1 MNGNVVRLFLALA
14 ITISLAAP
22 DIAATATT
30 SVEEDYTKF
39 CAPCHRQDRL
49 GFTGPPLIPGHFSK
63 TNENQLTDVIAE
75 GLPATQMPP
84 FREVLPAEKI
94 AALAKYIQTP
104 VGKVEWTNIDMA
116 QSRKEVVVE
125 YAPRAKRIQDLQEVI
140 MVVERGTRKLAVL
153 SGNPPRVF
161 ASYYVGAVHG
171 GLKFTHNL
179 GRVFSIARDGKVTS
193 FDLRS
198 LRGEIQMKVGV
209 SSRAIAISKDDNFI
223 AVANN
228 LPSNVVLFTS
238 DMTPAH
244 EIKIDGT
251 VGGIYG
257 LYEDNSF
264 LLTFRDKSE
273 IWLIEAKPPF
283 AIKKIKTPEPFED
296 ISISPRKNLMIAAR
310 RDGEKM
316 YVFDYRTQKTLA
328 TFPAGGF
335 PHLASAVF
343 FAKGGE
349 LFAALNHIKKA
360 EVTIIS
366 IDKLKVVSR
375 VPIEGAG
382 FFVRTHSFTPYIWAG
397 TNSEK
402 IALIDKADFKTVKYI
417 TPLPGHKTEHVEFNA
432 RGNFALISIPEVNGS
447 VMIFHSQTLAPVTS
461 IPFNTPK
468 GKYNSMNKTF
478 PDHAFDGDQGA
489 IPAPAPSSS
498 WAPPARKLASHG
510 AKGQFIYQESC
521 MGCHHQKFDAFGPSF
536 AEIAS
541 IRSRD
546 QIRSHIQAPSSMF
559 KTLGYRR
566 NSMPTIPLSEEQLD
580 AVTEYIISFKE

>member
-1 MNGNVVRLFLALA
+1 MNGIVVRLFFALA
-14 ITISLAAP
+14 IVFSLTP
-22 DIAATATT
+22 DNATGETPST
-30 SVEEDYTKF
+30 KEDYTKF
-39 CAPCHRQDRL
+39 CAPCHRPDRL
-49 GFTGPPLIPGHFSK
+49 GFTGPPLIPGHFSR
-63 TNENQLTDVIAE
+63 TNKKRLADVITK

-84 FREVLPAEKI
+84 FRDILPAERI
-94 AALAKYIQTP
+94 AALVKYIQAP
-104 VGKVEWTNIDMA
+104 VDKVEWTTIDMA
-116 QSRKEVVVE
+116 TSRKEVAVE
-125 YAPRAKRIQDLQEVI
+125 YAPRVRRIADLGEVI

-153 SGNPPRVF
+153 SGNPPRIF

-179 GRVFSIARDGKVTS
+179 DRVLSIARDGKVTS
-193 FDLRS
+193 FDLRR
-198 LRGEIQMKVGV
+198 LKVDTQFKAGV
-209 SSRAIAISKDDNFI
+209 SSRAIAISKDDKFI

-228 LPSNVVLFTS
+228 LPSNVMLFTS
-238 DMTPAH
+238 DMTPVH
-244 EIKIDGT
+244 EIKINGT

-264 LLTFRDKSE
+264 LLSFRDKAE
-273 IWLIEAKPPF
+273 IWLIDAKPPF

-310 RDGEKM
+310 RDGAKM
-316 YVFDYRTQKTLA
+316 YVFDYKSGKTLA

-343 FAKGGE
+343 FTRKGE

-375 VPIEGAG
+375 VPIAGAG
-382 FFVRTHSFTPYIWAG
+382 FFVRTHTFTPYIWAG
-397 TNSEK
+397 TNTEK

-417 TPLPGHKTEHVEFNA
+417 TPRPGHKAEHVEFNA
-432 RGNFALISIPEVNGS
+432 KGNLALISIPEVDGA
-447 VMIFHSQTLAPVTS
+447 VMIFHSETLTPVNS

-468 GKYNSMNKTF
+468 GKYNSKNKTF
-478 PDHAFDGDQGA
+478 PAHAFDGDQA
-489 IPAPAPSSS
+489 SIPSPAPSGNTTITS
-498 WAPPARKLASHG
+498 WAQTTSRPKGSHVYEE
-510 AKGQFIYQESC
+510 AC
-521 MGCHHQKFDAFGPSF
+521 MGCHHQRYDAFGPSF

-546 QIRSHIQAPSSMF
+546 QIRAQIMAPASMF

-566 NSMPTIPLSEEQLD
+566 NSMPTIPLSAEQLD
-580 AVTEYIISFKE
+580 AVTDYVLSFRE